1 MGSEALEF
9 FACDNT
15 FRYEPKR
22 ITMEESDD
30 LPIND
35 GSWFE
40 EEIDVD
46 LKWSFA
52 LNRYIYINKPFISDL
67 HSDSSVYI

>member
-1 MGSEALEF
+1 MGSEALDF
-9 FACDNT
+9 FSCDNNG
-15 FRYEPKR
+15 FCYEPKKN
-22 ITMEESDD
+22 ITIEETEN
-30 LPIND
+30 LPIIHD

-52 LNRYIYINKPFISDL
+52 LNRYIYYLSISL
-67 HSDSSVYI
+67 RIVTSCV

>member
-9 FACDNT
+9 FSCANNNNNNNG
-15 FRYEPKR
+15 FSYEPKKN
-22 ITMEESDD
+22 IIMEETDNLS
-30 LPIND
+30 INIHD

-52 LNRYIYINKPFISDL
+52 LNRYIC
-67 HSDSSVYI
+67 V